1 MCAAVERDQSA
12 DMENTV
18 EQVRKII
25 GEPRNYGE
33 HIILMRKL
41 CMLQMCINILLFN

>member
-1 MCAAVERDQSA
+1 
-12 DMENTV
+12 MENTV

-33 HIILMRKL
+33 HIILHEEIVHVT
-41 CMLQMCINILLFN
+41 INILLFN